1 MGEDKKSDEST
12 KQESMFTIISQWISE
27 LVETETL
34 PEEIVALNFGLYE
47 TPKGYCIYLNGSE
60 EYDEED
66 EDWACNNDYDPD
78 ENGFMEMLIGD
89 NVDWEYFLE
98 GVKESL
104 TWLLANNEGFKNW
117 VGNRHVATGFDDGD
131 LILLK

>member
-1 MGEDKKSDEST
+1 MPNPHPLHRILPNRSDK
-12 KQESMFTIISQWISE
+12 
-27 LVETETL
+27 
-34 PEEIVALNFGLYE
+34 
-47 TPKGYCIYLNGSE
+47 
-60 EYDEED
+60 
-66 EDWACNNDYDPD
+66 CNNDYEPD

>member
-1 MGEDKKSDEST
+1 MGEDKKIDEST

-60 EYDEED
+60 EYVKR
-66 EDWACNNDYDPD
+66 
-78 ENGFMEMLIGD
+78 MRIGHAIM
-89 NVDWEYFLE
+89 
-98 GVKESL
+98 
-104 TWLLANNEGFKNW
+104 TT
-117 VGNRHVATGFDDGD
+117 NRMRTVSWRC
-131 LILLK
+131 L

>member
-1 MGEDKKSDEST
+1 MNSNKASLAMQRIAK
-12 KQESMFTIISQWISE
+12 
-27 LVETETL
+27 LV
-34 PEEIVALNFGLYE
+34 
-47 TPKGYCIYLNGSE
+47 
-60 EYDEED
+60 
-66 EDWACNNDYDPD
+66 D
-78 ENGFMEMLIGD
+78 ENSFMEMLIGD

>member
-1 MGEDKKSDEST
+1 MGENKKIDESA

-66 EDWACNNDYDPD
+66 EDWACNNDCGSKQHNCCTA
-78 ENGFMEMLIGD
+78 NGTHRSKHG
-89 NVDWEYFLE
+89 
-98 GVKESL
+98 
-104 TWLLANNEGFKNW
+104 
-117 VGNRHVATGFDDGD
+117 
-131 LILLK
+131 